1 MCVREWVCMFVC
13 DCLGLC
19 ACWLGRCACESAF
32 VCGNRKRENVCS
44 CGIVWDGVCVCVF
57 VYLHVLNR
65 TYMCLSNS
73 KAHTYSHTLSLA
85 LSLSRTHTHTH
96 AVPPRVLLDKSKAAA
111 IFR

>member
-44 CGIVWDGVCVCVF
+44 CGIVWDGVCVCV
-57 VYLHVLNR
+57 
-65 TYMCLSNS
+65 CLSARVESNIHVS
-73 KAHTYSHTLSLA
+73 FKLQSAHILSHSLSCS
-85 LSLSRTHTHTH
+85 LSLSHTHTH
-96 AVPPRVLLDKSKAAA
+96 ARSPT
-111 IFR
+111 